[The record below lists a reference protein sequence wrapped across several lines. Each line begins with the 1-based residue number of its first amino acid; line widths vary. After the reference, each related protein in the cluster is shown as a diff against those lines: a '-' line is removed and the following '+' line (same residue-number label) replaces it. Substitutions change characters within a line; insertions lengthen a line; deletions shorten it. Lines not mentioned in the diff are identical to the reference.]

1 MKSIN
6 REKKQYFDYL
16 IDLFIYRYLSSQNNA
31 QWTSYKQYFLLTVTI
46 KDYNITMD
54 GKNAFAQSV
63 QNDRRTY
70 DNIRKT
76 ETGGGDDY
84 TTGFPLHS
92 VYFQS
97 Y

>member
-1 MKSIN
+1 
-6 REKKQYFDYL
+6 
-16 IDLFIYRYLSSQNNA
+16 
-31 QWTSYKQYFLLTVTI
+31 
-46 KDYNITMD
+46 MD